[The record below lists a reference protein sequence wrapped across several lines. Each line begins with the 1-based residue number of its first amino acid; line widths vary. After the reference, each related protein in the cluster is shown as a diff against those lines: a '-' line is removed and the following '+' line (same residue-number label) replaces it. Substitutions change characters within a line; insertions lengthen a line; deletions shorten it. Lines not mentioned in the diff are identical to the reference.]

1 MRGQGCASAAV
12 LAAALCLGACGAPV
26 DEPLAAPAPAKKAAA
41 PAAEA
46 LGGASLPP
54 DALAYRCDNGERLRA
69 AYPSPEVA
77 IVQYRGEL
85 HRLTLARSASGA
97 RYTDDTR
104 QWWTKGEAEGT
115 ISRLKPE
122 EDIASEPGVAC
133 RLETARPPETM
144 GARPES

>member
-1 MRGQGCASAAV
+1 MRGQGCASAAI
-12 LAAALCLGACGAPV
+12 LAAAFCLGACGGPV
-26 DEPLAAPAPAKKAAA
+26 DEPVATPAPAKKAAA

-54 DALAYRCDNGERLRA
+54 DALAYRCDNGERLGA

-77 IVQYRGEL
+77 IVKDRGDL
-85 HRLTLARSASGA
+85 HRRPLARPARGA
-97 RYTDDTR
+97 RYTDYPR

-115 ISRLKPE
+115 ISRLKPG

-144 GARPES
+144 GARPQG